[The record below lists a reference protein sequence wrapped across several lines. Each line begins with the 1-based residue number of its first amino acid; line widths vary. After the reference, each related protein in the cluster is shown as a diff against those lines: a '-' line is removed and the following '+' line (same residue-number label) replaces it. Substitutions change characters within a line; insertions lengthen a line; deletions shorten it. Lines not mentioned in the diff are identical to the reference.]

1 MYNQN
6 MVDDHRKKQIIA
18 GVLFLSI
25 IIIVFVALK
34 MSYNTRSKVVNTPVP
49 TPTPI
54 RNGKLFLATKNNKTN
69 YLMTEKINLDVVGI
83 SKNEIIAGYDIVL
96 KYDPKKVKY
105 IDKVNSYDL
114 FNLILRN
121 NEKDGTI
128 TIIGYKNISQKMN
141 AIFNNKKLLEL
152 SFAPVSKGMTKFE
165 FLASNGS
172 LSDSN
177 LINGKNQD
185 VLGEV
190 KNALL
195 LIK

>member
-34 MSYNTRSKVVNTPVP
+34 ISYNTRSKVVNTPVP